1 MNFTQVLGRL
11 LRFTADVAT
20 AIRLYS
26 AYNQANIDDI
36 KQFAP
41 EDILWL
47 SDCLH
52 NFGLLGDAVSGG
64 NVEQINFACDMLTN
78 AYRDYSIDSQNYRL
92 SRPSFERNAN
102 RFSLQEGIEI
112 FEAIRRK
119 ADKPPAVLS
128 TIKNPDILI
137 FG

>member
-1 MNFTQVLGRL
+1 MSHQTNFTPELGHL
-11 LRFTADVAT
+11 LCFTAEVAT

-26 AYNQANIDDI
+26 AYNQCDIDDI

-41 EDILWL
+41 EDVLWL

-52 NFGLLGDAVSGG
+52 NFGVLGEAVSGG
-64 NVEQINFACDMLTN
+64 DVEQINFACDMLIN
-78 AYRDYSIDSQNYRL
+78 AYRNYSVDKEYYRP

-102 RFSLQEGIEI
+102 RFLLQEGIEI

-119 ADKPPAVLS
+119 AGQA
-128 TIKNPDILI
+128 
-137 FG
+137 